1 MYTKGDEQIYVT
13 FVNTQFHYI
22 QAGNIPLAYIL
33 TKSLA
38 LRYIV
43 IK

>member
-13 FVNTQFHYI
+13 FVNTQFHNI

-38 LRYIV
+38 LEYIV
-43 IK
+43 I